1 MRRDTTL
8 MLRGGLFA
16 GLLGYGTVVVVF
28 AILNAFSGRSVFY
41 TPAMLGST
49 LFYGLDDPGAL
60 QVTVG
65 PVLAYN
71 MVHVLGYLAIGL
83 FGSWLVS
90 KAERYP
96 AARFAALF
104 VAVFVAGH
112 IYAALVIF
120 AGPLLGGAAW
130 WQIGVA
136 STLSAVVMAGLL
148 LRLHP
153 LLRAELK
160 RIPLGDE
167 AEAEA

>member
-1 MRRDTTL
+1 
-8 MLRGGLFA
+8 MLDVA
-16 GLLGYGTVVVVF
+16 
-28 AILNAFSGRSVFY
+28 
-41 TPAMLGST
+41 P
-49 LFYGLDDPGAL
+49 
-60 QVTVG
+60 G

-71 MVHVLGYLAIGL
+71 MVHVLGYLALGII
-83 FGSWLVS
+83 GSWLVS

-112 IYAALVIF
+112 VYAALVLF
-120 AGPLLGGAAW
+120 ASPLLGGGAW
-130 WQIGVA
+130 WQILFA
-136 STLSAVVMAGLL
+136 STMSAIIMGGLL

-153 LLRAELK
+153 LLRSELR

>member
-1 MRRDTTL
+1 

-16 GLLGYGTVVVVF
+16 GLLGYATVVIVYAVF
-28 AILNAFSGRSVFY
+28 NAVSGRSLFY
-41 TPAMLGST
+41 TPAMLGAT
-49 LFYGLDDPGAL
+49 LFYGLDDPNAL
-60 QVTVG
+60 QVSVG

-71 MVHVLGYLAIGL
+71 MVHVLGYLTIGIV
-83 FGSWLVS
+83 GSWLVS

-112 IYAALVIF
+112 VYAALVMF
-120 AGPLLGGAAW
+120 AAPLLGGGAW

-136 STLSAVVMAGLL
+136 GTLSAVVMAALL
-148 LRLHP
+148 LRMHP

>member
-1 MRRDTTL
+1 MRRDTKL
-8 MLRGGLFA
+8 MLNGGLFA
-16 GLLGYGTVVVVF
+16 GLLGYATVVVVF
-28 AILNAFSGRSVFY
+28 AVFNMVAGRSLFH
-41 TPAMLGST
+41 TPAMLGAA
-49 LFYGLDDPGAL
+49 LFYGLDDPAGL
-60 QVTVG
+60 QISPG

-71 MVHVLGYLAIGL
+71 MVHVLGYVALGMI
-83 FGSWLVS
+83 GSWLVS

-112 IYAALVIF
+112 VYAALVLF
-120 AGPLLGGAAW
+120 ATPLLGGGTW

-136 STLSAVVMAGLL
+136 STLSAVVMAALL

-153 LLRAELK
+153 LLREELR